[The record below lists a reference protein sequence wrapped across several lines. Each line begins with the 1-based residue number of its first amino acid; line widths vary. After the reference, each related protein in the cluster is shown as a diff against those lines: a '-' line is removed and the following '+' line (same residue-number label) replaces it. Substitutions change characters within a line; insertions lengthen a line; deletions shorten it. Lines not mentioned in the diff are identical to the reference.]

1 MNNIVK
7 ILLMLS
13 ILWITSCSSP
23 KPITFSN
30 EKWSFSGVVGDIIN
44 SDSTLRF
51 SFGPHA
57 LNPTMTLISCADS
70 LSIHK
75 DARKYIT
82 RILKVCGLE
91 NSTVYFY
98 APLENTMW
106 VELPKNYRDVKPAAV
121 SFNLNDSIPGT
132 SWIWDDDIHEGDRK
146 PYEIYSNTYKDKR
159 NGTLIVVDKLHYGS
173 IPMACLHIFQSTTPK
188 TTSMGFQPWH
198 WTSKGNLLDHTYDDI
213 LANWIDSRRDIVFDN
228 YRAGLQI
235 EYRRKTND
243 IRAELKEILKL
254 DQEPRNRI
262 VTAWQEHPQD
272 TILHQQI
279 GREIWHND
287 SINLIRVFDILENY
301 NLDFGEENEVLWAV
315 IQHSSLEL
323 QQKYLPKFIAAAH
336 KEKIRGELIAV
347 MQDRIACWSG
357 KLQLYGSQGNID
369 ENGVFV
375 PAPIFEPENVNTR
388 RASMGMCTLQEYI
401 NLMSRH

>member
-1 MNNIVK
+1 MNHLTK

-13 ILWITSCSSP
+13 ILWITSCSSS

-30 EKWSFSGVVGDIIN
+30 EKWSFSGVAGDIVN

-51 SFGPHA
+51 SFGDHV
-57 LNPTMTLISCADS
+57 LNPAMTIISCADS
-70 LSIHK
+70 LSVHK
-75 DARKYIT
+75 DAGKYIT

-106 VELPKNYRDVKPAAV
+106 VELPKNYRDVKPTAV

-132 SWIWDDDIHEGDRK
+132 AWIWDDDIHEGDRK
-146 PYEIYSNTYKDKR
+146 PYEIYSNTFTDKR
-159 NGTLIVVDKLHYGS
+159 NGTLIVVDKLHYDS

-188 TTSMGFQPWH
+188 TVSMGFQPWH
-198 WTSKGNLLDHTYDDI
+198 WTSKGNLLNHTYDDI
-213 LANWIDSRRDIVFDN
+213 LANWIDSRRNIVFDN

-279 GREIWHND
+279 GRVIWHND
-287 SINLIRVFDILENY
+287 SINLIRVCDILENY
-301 NLDFGEENEVLWAV
+301 SLDFGEENEVLWAV

-336 KEKIRGELIAV
+336 KGKIRGELIAV

-375 PAPIFEPENVNTR
+375 PAPIFEPENVDTR

-401 NLMSRH
+401 NIMSRH

>member
-1 MNNIVK
+1 MNNLMK

-30 EKWSFSGVVGDIIN
+30 EKWSFSGVAGDIVN

-51 SFGPHA
+51 SFGNHV
-57 LNPTMTLISCADS
+57 LNPAMTIISCADS
-70 LSIHK
+70 LSFHK
-75 DARKYIT
+75 DAGKYIA

-98 APLENTMW
+98 APQENTMW
-106 VELPKNYRDVKPAAV
+106 VELPKDYRDVKPTAV
-121 SFNLNDSIPGT
+121 SYNLNDSIPGT
-132 SWIWDDDIHEGDRK
+132 AWVWDDDIHEGDRK
-146 PYEIYSNTYKDKR
+146 PYEIYSNTFADKR

-173 IPMACLHIFQSTTPK
+173 TPMACLHIFQSMTPK
-188 TTSMGFQPWH
+188 TVSMDFQPWH
-198 WTSKGNLLDHTYDDI
+198 WASKGNLLDHTYDDI
-213 LANWIDSRRDIVFDN
+213 LANWIDSRRNIVFDN

-262 VTAWQEHPQD
+262 VTAWQGHPQD

-287 SINLIRVFDILENY
+287 SINLIRVCDILENY

-323 QQKYLPKFIAAAH
+323 QQKYLPKFIEAAH
-336 KEKIRGELIAV
+336 KGKIRGELIAV

-375 PAPIFEPENVNTR
+375 PAPIFEPENVDER

-401 NLMSRH
+401 NIMSRH